1 MAHYAWINSENIVIN
16 VTVGIDENI
25 IQNGIGGNT
34 EAWEE
39 FYTNSINQEGIY
51 IKRTSYN
58 NNIRKQYAGIG
69 YSYDPINDIFI
80 APQPFPSWTLNEN
93 FDWQSPVPKPEGD
106 HWQWNELELNWV
118 EYNNG

>member
-1 MAHYAWINSENIVIN
+1 MAHYAWLDENNIVVN
-16 VTVGIDENI
+16 VSVGIDEDV
-25 IQNGIGGNT
+25 IQHGVGGST
-34 EAWEE
+34 ESWEE
-39 FYTNSINQEGIY
+39 FYSEATGYNV
-51 IKRTSYN
+51 KRTSYN

-93 FDWQSPVPKPEGD
+93 FDWQSPVFKPEGD
-106 HWQWNELELNWV
+106 HWKWSELELNWV